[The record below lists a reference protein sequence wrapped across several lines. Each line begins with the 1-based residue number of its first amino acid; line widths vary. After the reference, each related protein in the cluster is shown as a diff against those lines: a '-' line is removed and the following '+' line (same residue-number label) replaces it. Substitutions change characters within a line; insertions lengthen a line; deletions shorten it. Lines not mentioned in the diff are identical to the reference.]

1 MEGGGIVADEGS
13 VVGQLALEL
22 GIDGSSLRSQILNLS
37 NNASNQLT
45 SSFTG
50 IGKKIGVALG
60 AAFSVKAITSF
71 TKECLSLGSDL
82 AEVQNVVDT
91 SFSSMSEYVNSFAK
105 DAMKNF
111 GLSETVAK
119 KYMGTIGA
127 MNNSFGFTEQA
138 SYDMAEA
145 VTGLA
150 GDVASFYNMSSD
162 EAFTKLKSIW
172 TGETESLKELG
183 VVMTQTALDEYALNN
198 GFGKT
203 TAKMTEQE
211 KVMLRFQ
218 YVTSALS
225 DASGDFIKTQDSW
238 ANQTRILSLQ
248 FESLKATLGQG
259 FINLFTPILK
269 GLNNLLAKL
278 SVVAEKFKSFT
289 EAITGQ
295 SSATNNLENIASGAL
310 DAAGSVDS
318 ITESAQEAKK
328 ELAGFDKI
336 TKLSNDS
343 SASSSGSGTITGSSS
358 AGTEVNVPA
367 TSNTSGIESALDGI
381 KERLTQ
387 FKEWSVTNFGPTLA
401 TIWGDFK
408 KNTQELVKN
417 LKKVFKDIQSLGK
430 PLVSYFKGP
439 FTKYLTTSIGTIGEV
454 VNGLYDTFN
463 KVFRDIWD
471 KAVFPILNKFVT
483 VALPTFTDFATKVTE
498 LGGTIFATLKQ
509 CFDKVWSEGVAPAL
523 EKISGMWCDLID
535 IMSEFWNEWG
545 QPIFDGLKD
554 AVASTGDVFKSIW
567 DNMLKPVWDKF
578 MEVVDEVWTEHL
590 KPLAAN
596 FLDFVGEFVT
606 GATEIYNKFIVPVV
620 KYLSEILAPIFTNVF
635 NIVYSI
641 VKTVIGS
648 VTDILDGVITTLK
661 GIVEF
666 LTGIFTGDVD
676 KALNGVK
683 GIFEGVFNSLEGIV
697 RTPIN
702 LVIDLLN
709 GMINGVVSG
718 INTVIRAI
726 NKLKIDIPNWVPKYG
741 GETLGFDIGEVEAP
755 QIAHL
760 AQGGY
765 AKVNTPQLAVI
776 GDNRH
781 EGEIVSPES
790 KLKEMAMEAIEA
802 SRGNDY
808 SVEILRTLRLILET
822 LKALDLDIV
831 IDGKKLK
838 DIIVN
843 EINKNTKKNG
853 VCEILF

>member
-1 MEGGGIVADEGS
+1 MSDGS
-13 VVGQLALEL
+13 VAGQLALEL
-22 GIDGSSLRSQILNLS
+22 GIDASSLRRQLTNVS

-45 SSFTG
+45 SSFTS

-60 AAFSVKAITSF
+60 AAFSVKALAGF
-71 TKECLSLGSDL
+71 TKSCLDLGSDL

-91 SFSSMSEYVNSFAK
+91 AFKSMNEQVNDFAK
-105 DAMKNF
+105 SAMTNF
-111 GLSETVAK
+111 GMSKTVAK

-138 SYDMAEA
+138 SYDMAKA
-145 VTGLA
+145 VTGLT
-150 GDVASFYNMSSD
+150 GDVASFYNTSSD

-295 SSATNNLENIASGAL
+295 TEAANSLGNIASGAME
-310 DAAGSVDS
+310 AAGGISD
-318 ITESAQEAKK
+318 ITSSAKEAQK
-328 ELAGFDKI
+328 ELMGFDKI
-336 TKLSNDS
+336 TKLSNSSDGDS
-343 SASSSGSGTITGSSS
+343 SGAGVSTGSE
-358 AGTEVNVPA
+358 GNTEVKVSA
-367 TSNTSGIESALDGI
+367 TGDTSGLESALDGV
-381 KERLTQ
+381 KNKLTY
-387 FKEWSVTNFGPTLA
+387 FKDWSVKNFGPTLS
-401 TIWGDFK
+401 TIWDDFK
-408 KNTQELVKN
+408 DNTQNLKKN
-417 LKKVFKDIQSLGK
+417 LKTVFKDIKSLGK
-430 PLVSYFKGP
+430 PLTDYFKGP
-439 FTKYLTTSIGTIGEV
+439 FTKYIKTSIQVTGKKI
-454 VNGLYDTFN
+454 NGLYDTFN
-463 KVFRDIWD
+463 MVFSDIWD
-471 KAVFPILNKFVT
+471 KVVFPVLENFVN
-483 VALPTFTDFATKVTE
+483 VGLPMITDFATETE
-498 LGGTIFATLKQ
+498 KLSGTIFDTWKK
-509 CFDKVWSEGVAPAL
+509 CWDKVWSEGAAPAL
-523 EKISGMWCDLID
+523 EQISGIWISFMNTL
-535 IMSEFWNEWG
+535 SEFWNEWG
-545 QPIFDGLKD
+545 KPIFDGLSE
-554 AVASTGDVFKSIW
+554 AVSSTGDLFETVWDSILKPIW
-567 DNMLKPVWDKF
+567 DNF
-578 MEVVDEVWTEHL
+578 MKVVDEVWTDHL
-590 KPLAAN
+590 QPLVAN

-620 KYLSEILAPIFTNVF
+620 DFLVKTLGPIFVSVF
-635 NIVYSI
+635 STIHNIVG
-641 VKTVIGS
+641 TVIGTVS
-648 VTDILDGVITTLK
+648 DIINGLITTLK
-661 GIVEF
+661 GVVQF
-666 LTGIFTGDVD
+666 LTGIFTGDID
-676 KALNGVK
+676 KALTGVKNIFK
-683 GIFEGVFNSLEGIV
+683 GIFDSLVGIV
-697 RTPIN
+697 KTPIN
-702 LVIDLLN
+702 LIIDL
-709 GMINGVVSG
+709 INGLINGITSG
-718 INTVIRAI
+718 INTVLRSI

-741 GETLGFDIGEVEAP
+741 GKKLGFDIKEVDAP
-755 QIAHL
+755 EIHHL

-765 AKVNTPQLAVI
+765 VKPNTPQLAMI

-781 EGEIVSPES
+781 QGEVVAPEN
-790 KLKEMAMEAIEA
+790 KLKEMAMEAIRA
-802 SRGNDY
+802 SQGNDC
-808 SVEILRTLRLILET
+808 SVEILRTLRLILEV
-822 LKALDLDIV
+822 LKALDLDLV

-853 VCEILF
+853 ICEIIF

>member
-150 GDVASFYNMSSD
+150 GDVASFYNISSD

-248 FESLKATLGQG
+248 FDSLKATLGQG
-259 FINLFTPILK
+259 FINLFTPIMK

-295 SSATNNLENIASGAL
+295 SSATNSLGSIASDAL

-336 TKLSNDS
+336 TKLSDDS
-343 SASSSGSGTITGSSS
+343 STSDSGSGVTTGGNTAS
-358 AGTEVNVPA
+358 AEMNISA
-367 TSNTSGIESALDGI
+367 NADTSGIESALDGI
-381 KERLTQ
+381 KGKLTQ
-387 FKEWSVTNFGPTLA
+387 LKSWSVTNFGPTFA
-401 TIWGDFK
+401 TIWDGFK
-408 KNTQELVKN
+408 ENTQELVRN

-430 PLVSYFKGP
+430 PLTSYFKGP
-439 FTKYLTTSIGTIGEV
+439 FTKYLQTSIGNIGNI

-463 KVFRDIWD
+463 MVFRDIWD
-471 KAVFPILNKFVT
+471 KAVFPVINKFVT
-483 VALPTFTDFATKVTE
+483 VALPMFTGFATKVTE
-498 LGGTIFATLKQ
+498 LGGTIFGSLKQ
-509 CFDKVWSEGVAPAL
+509 CWDKVWSEAAAPAL
-523 EKISGMWCDLID
+523 EKMSGMWCSLID
-535 IMSEFWNEWG
+535 TMSEFWNEYG
-545 QPIFDGLKD
+545 EPIFAGLQE
-554 AVASTGDVFKSIW
+554 AVTSTGDLFQRIW
-567 DNMLKPVWDKF
+567 DSALKPVWDNF
-578 MEVVDEVWTEHL
+578 MEVVDEVWTKHL
-590 KPLAAN
+590 QPLVKN

-620 KYLSEILAPIFTNVF
+620 SFLSDILSPIFVGVF
-635 NIVYSI
+635 NTIHNIVG
-641 VKTVIGS
+641 TVIGM
-648 VTDILDGVITTLK
+648 VTDIINGLITTLK
-661 GIVEF
+661 GIVQF
-666 LTGIFTGDVD
+666 LTGVFTGDVD
-676 KALNGVK
+676 KALEGVK
-683 GIFEGVFNSLEGIV
+683 GIFKGMFDSLEGIV

-702 LVIDLLN
+702 LIIDLLN

-741 GETLGFDIGEVEAP
+741 GETLGFNIGEVEAP